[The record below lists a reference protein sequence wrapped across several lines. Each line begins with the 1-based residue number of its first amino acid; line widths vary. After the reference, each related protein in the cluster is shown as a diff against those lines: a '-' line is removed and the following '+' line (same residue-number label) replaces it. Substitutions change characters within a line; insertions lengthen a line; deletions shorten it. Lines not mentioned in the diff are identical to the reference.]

1 MSKGKAQWRERN
13 KHIDVELGH
22 LRRIDEMYLEKDT
35 LRKELTESQH
45 SLRELRVR
53 YTVNFNVMHQ
63 ALSELAS
70 QLTELRRSH
79 SSSPNKMGDHE
90 REEMVRMMTDTVT
103 AHGKLEAAFEAQ
115 KAEMQKLKAEMQKL
129 KTEAGRNKNEVG
141 ALGVDM
147 GSWKVIWR
155 KLYKFL
161 SLNLHPDKT
170 GAVEGDD
177 PRTQGFKAAASVNDF
192 FNSVK

>member
-129 KTEAGRNKNEVG
+129 KVQAGNNKNEVG

-161 SLNLHPDKT
+161 ALQLHPDKT
-170 GAVEGDD
+170 GAVDEDD
-177 PRTQGFKAAASVNDF
+177 YRTQGFKATASVNDF